1 MEAPATPTELPP
13 ARKPNFAAIAGG
25 AVLSPLAFAFGGWA
39 GLLALPAAI
48 PKFKAV
54 RPAAYGYFG
63 GVVFCWLASLAGFNP
78 WLSLAESRA
87 HEQIEAAVGA
97 PVTYDK
103 FKGDATR
110 GELLF
115 SGVRAVLPDG
125 AGEVAIEQLE
135 INAGYGL
142 LLRRGPVKVYAR
154 SVTAKLDPAQGRLER
169 WLSRERGGDDA
180 ELLVHGLV
188 VTLAGEQTSARAEI
202 AEVSGGV
209 HEDTLELHLALRY
222 LDLTVLGQTHNLRIA
237 GGLSV
242 LGAGESLRVSAN
254 LSFNSGE
261 DLHGVVH
268 GSLEPGGGGSL
279 DCTIDYLELEPVWGK
294 YRKVDRLSGTL
305 RGRVTISGELKDLR
319 MGVSGEV
326 MQLSYFHRA
335 AMSLDETRS
344 FTMENGRLEGQ
355 VRLLDGERWE
365 FADLSLETADCTLAT
380 DPRMKAQG
388 GGRVVLTGPVENL
401 KGELQVTVESGAINE
416 PISWNPI
423 SDRSLADV
431 QPNIVMIGEQFQAL
445 ELNWRVQVNALQV
458 ACAPLYGKAG
468 GELAGTFVKE
478 PGVRVGT
485 LRADGVL
492 ELRDGTFAFLGSA
505 GTVSASVS
513 FNPQGPTMY
522 ATLRGRLRG
531 MVGETPLAANI
542 TGTLHRPAFEFR
554 GVTMPPDELGK
565 KIFEHSEKTLGAA
578 DLLKRREDCSRLC
591 GVQASTQGNPF
602 LARNTGKVFFKF
614 SPAPPED

>member
-1 MEAPATPTELPP
+1 MEAPATPTPQTSP
-13 ARKPNFAAIAGG
+13 GRPKFAAIAGG
-25 AVLSPLAFAFGGWA
+25 VVLSPLAFAFGGWA

-48 PKFKAV
+48 PKFKAA

-63 GVVFCWLASLAGFNP
+63 GVVLCWLASLAGFNP
-78 WLSLAESRA
+78 WLSMAERRALA
-87 HEQIEAAVGA
+87 QLEAAVGA

-103 FKGDATR
+103 FNGDATR
-110 GELLF
+110 GELVF
-115 SGVRAVLPDG
+115 SGVRATLPEG
-125 AGEVAIEQLE
+125 AGEVEVEQLE
-135 INAGYGL
+135 IDAGYGL

-154 SVTAKLDPAQGRLER
+154 SVTASLDPAEGKLER
-169 WLSRERGGDDA
+169 WLSRERGGGEA

-188 VTLAGEQTSARAEI
+188 VTLVGAQTSARAEI
-202 AEVSGGV
+202 AEVSGGM
-209 HEDTLELHLALRY
+209 HEGTLELHLALRY
-222 LDLTVLGQTHNLRIA
+222 LDLMVLGQTHNLRIA

-242 LGAGESLRVSAN
+242 RGAGSALSVNAN

-261 DLHGVVH
+261 EIHGVVH
-268 GSLEPGGGGSL
+268 GTLVPGGGGSL
-279 DCTIDYLELEPVWGK
+279 ECTIDYLELEPVWGK

-335 AMSLDETRS
+335 VMALDETRS
-344 FTMENGRLEGQ
+344 FAMENGRLGGQ
-355 VRLLDGERWE
+355 VRLLDGQRWE
-365 FADLSLETADCTLAT
+365 FANLSLETADCTLAT
-380 DPRMKAQG
+380 DPRMRAQG
-388 GGRVVLTGPVENL
+388 GGRVTLSGPAEDL
-401 KGELQVTVESGAINE
+401 RGELQATVESGAISE

-445 ELNWRVQVNALQV
+445 QLNWRVQVNALQV
-458 ACAPLYGKAG
+458 ACAPLYGEAG

-485 LRADGVL
+485 LRAGGVL
-492 ELRDGTFAFLGSA
+492 ELRDGTFAFLGSEGA
-505 GTVSASVS
+505 VSASVT

-531 MVGETPLAANI
+531 TVGEAPLAANI
-542 TGTLHRPAFEFR
+542 TGTLHRPGFEFR

-565 KIFEHSEKTLGAA
+565 KIFEYSPKPLTATE
-578 DLLKRREDCSRLC
+578 LLKRREDCSRLC